1 MSCVQDTTKTTM
13 NGDQLQSKERRSGLV
28 LNESVVAMSENLN
41 KFTNDI
47 NLMTELL
54 KESLNVQASH
64 QNIRLIE
71 YVLSPVG

>member
-1 MSCVQDTTKTTM
+1 M

-28 LNESVVAMSENLN
+28 LNESVVVMSENLN

-54 KESLNVQASH
+54 KELLNVQASH
-64 QNIRLIE
+64 QNIRLSE

>member
-1 MSCVQDTTKTTM
+1 M

-64 QNIRLIE
+64 QNITLSE

>member
-1 MSCVQDTTKTTM
+1 M